1 MLCQTWQKLD
11 VQSYNH
17 FNCFLFGSSKVTERP
32 CKEKKNSMDYLL
44 PKSISYYSLQEKSLF
59 KLESENDSYCR
70 SVITLKKTV

>member
-1 MLCQTWQKLD
+1 M
-11 VQSYNH
+11 
-17 FNCFLFGSSKVTERP
+17 TERP
-32 CKEKKNSMDYLL
+32 CKEKKNRMDYLL

>member
-1 MLCQTWQKLD
+1 M
-11 VQSYNH
+11 
-17 FNCFLFGSSKVTERP
+17 TERP
-32 CKEKKNSMDYLL
+32 CKEKKNSLDYLL